1 VDKEN
6 PQVNE
11 RPGAQKA
18 TESINVA
25 SSQSNNS
32 IIGATTLQRKQSH
45 PSFASNSTKLWA
57 VLIRSLFGNP
67 LKIIST
73 LVGLGICILLIPPFI
88 EWGIVSAVFSA
99 DPVACQEARGIG
111 ACWGVIVEKY
121 PLILWG
127 RFPYAQQW
135 RPQLSTA
142 LLLVLIVRSSLN
154 RVTFTQLCAEWF
166 CILGLIFV
174 LMSGYLGPL
183 EFLRNSVLTPL
194 FGQPFTV
201 VSTDLWGGLPLT
213 LMLSFVC
220 IVLASPLAV
229 FLALG
234 RQSQLPIFSVLSKT
248 YIELLRGVPLIS
260 VLFMAS
266 YMFPLLLPSGYSPD
280 VLIRVVLGISLFAA
294 AYLAEIVRAGLQAI
308 PKGQLE
314 AADSLGLGYWQTQ
327 YLVVLPQA
335 LKIVIPG
342 MMNSFIAIFKDT
354 SLITIVSLY
363 ELTGSLSLALNGD
376 ALWRPFK
383 LEGYLFITLIYFVFC
398 FSMSRYSLWLEK
410 RLNHS

>member
-1 VDKEN
+1 MDKAN
-6 PQVNE
+6 TQVNE
-11 RPGAQKA
+11 RPEPQDRTGEIHSAMDHNTSGIQGALALHKKA
-18 TESINVA
+18 SHRSFA
-25 SSQSNNS
+25 
-32 IIGATTLQRKQSH
+32 ATTPKI
-45 PSFASNSTKLWA
+45 WA
-57 VLIRSLFGNP
+57 TLFSSLFGTP

-73 LVGLGICILLIPPFI
+73 LAALAICLWLVPPFLK
-88 EWGIVSAVFSA
+88 WGFVSAVFSA

-127 RFPYAQQW
+127 RFPYTQQW

-142 LLLVLIVRSSLN
+142 LLLVLIIRSSLN
-154 RVTFTQLCAEWF
+154 RVTFTQLCVEWF
-166 CILGLIFV
+166 CILGVIFI

-213 LMLSFVC
+213 LILSFVC
-220 IVLASPLAV
+220 IVIASPLSV

-234 RQSQLPIFSVLSKT
+234 RQSHLPLFSSLSKT

-266 YMFPLLLPSGYSPD
+266 YMFPLLLPNGYSPD
-280 VLIRVVLGISLFAA
+280 VLIRVVLGIALFAA

-398 FSMSRYSLWLEK
+398 FSMSRYSLWLER